1 MTRKTNRCP
10 AFMEGRGTRCLKI
23 AAVATLLLWCTQPMQ
38 AVANTNETQE
48 TTDIQQ
54 QKVKTTGVVVDENG
68 EPLIG
73 VSGKVLPQVLL
84 LISTDASLSI
94 PPKEQFS
101 HFRLLVIKLLP

>member
-73 VSGKVLPQVLL
+73 VSVILILGL
-84 LISTDASLSI
+84 LIMVGALTKKNTS
-94 PPKEQFS
+94 EQ
-101 HFRLLVIKLLP
+101 K

>member
-48 TTDIQQ
+48 TA
-54 QKVKTTGVVVDENG
+54 G
-68 EPLIG
+68 
-73 VSGKVLPQVLL
+73 
-84 LISTDASLSI
+84 
-94 PPKEQFS
+94 
-101 HFRLLVIKLLP
+101 